1 MCEATSDIVTGR
13 FTPVATH
20 CCAGYCHLF
29 GEVDCYGIWVV
40 WHQCTS
46 SRGGRKGSTTIVLY
60 HIPTFVAQTDRHIHL
75 SEHPPTRTVS
85 NCTLQSPKCSILER
99 QDLVSTNLLLEI
111 SWSITKHYLF
121 QDRIIF
127 VSATLVLCG
136 HFKRDFSEVFSV
148 QLQPLPLAASSSTP
162 ASRSCSEVEIGKR

>member
-1 MCEATSDIVTGR
+1 MGSSTNKPTYCSQVYLILRCLPFGKLAVAICTSNIVRGGR

-29 GEVDCYGIWVV
+29 GEVDCSGIWVV

-99 QDLVSTNLLLEI
+99 QYLVSTNLLLEI
-111 SWSITKHYLF
+111 S
-121 QDRIIF
+121 
-127 VSATLVLCG
+127 
-136 HFKRDFSEVFSV
+136 
-148 QLQPLPLAASSSTP
+148 
-162 ASRSCSEVEIGKR
+162 